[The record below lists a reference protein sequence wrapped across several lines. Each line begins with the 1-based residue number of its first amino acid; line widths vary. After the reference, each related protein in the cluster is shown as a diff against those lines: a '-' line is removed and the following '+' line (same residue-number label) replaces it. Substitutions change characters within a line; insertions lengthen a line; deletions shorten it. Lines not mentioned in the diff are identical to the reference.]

1 MTHNGLFRNP
11 FEFDRALQEPVFYMM
26 RRGFRV
32 DVGMKARL
40 QAEYQGQWEK
50 HQKNLDI
57 IAGGT
62 LNVSS
67 PKQMKDFFYGE
78 LKLPPR
84 RKDGSLT
91 LDEDACR
98 ALLAIAEN
106 NMREAKTDAA
116 RYKWQRAFLGLT
128 LVLKI
133 RGVRKRKE
141 SYLDVALDPD
151 GRMRTLLRV
160 GGAETGRLTASK
172 TLWDTGC
179 NLQTIPVE
187 LRKMFIA
194 DDDMEIGEFDL
205 NRGESWVYAHL
216 SGDPELIR
224 IHTSMGDF
232 HSETASAISVTFG
245 GVLSVEEVIKL
256 YKSGDYLGYKI
267 RFVGKKVNHASAY
280 RMGPF
285 RGAEVIN
292 EESDDTGITITVA
305 QMKMA
310 QALWQNKYAGIKDWW
325 AWIDNK
331 MNEDRTLETP
341 YGRKRTFFGW
351 YSDQLLKEA
360 TAYVPQSTS
369 ADYLNIGMLK
379 TFRKRV
385 QKGMFELLHNNHDSI
400 VIQYPRALRDEVLG
414 QVIEDLTST
423 VRVRDYQF
431 SIPIEAKYGP
441 SWGELT
447 EWHG

>member
-11 FEFDRALQEPVFYMM
+11 FEFDLALQEPVFYMM
-26 RRGFRV
+26 RRGFKV
-32 DVGMKARL
+32 DQRLKAKL
-40 QAEYQGQWEK
+40 GAEYQGQWEK
-50 HQKNLDI
+50 FQQNLDVV
-57 IAGGT
+57 AGQH

-67 PKQMKDFFYGE
+67 PKQMKEFFYGE
-78 LKLPPR
+78 LKLPVR
-84 RKDGSLT
+84 RKNNSPT

-98 ALLAIAEN
+98 ALLAISEEQ
-106 NMREAKTDAA
+106 MKKAKTEATKY
-116 RYKWQRAFLGLT
+116 RWTRAFLGLT

-160 GGAETGRLTASK
+160 GGTETGRLTASK
-172 TLWDTGC
+172 TLWGTGC
-179 NLQTIPVE
+179 NLQTIPRE

-194 DDDMEIGEFDL
+194 DDGMEIAEFDL

-232 HSETASAISVTFG
+232 HSETASAISVAFG
-245 GVLSVEEVIKL
+245 GMLSVDEVIRL
-256 YKSGDYLGYKI
+256 YKSGDYGGYKL
-267 RFVGKKVNHASAY
+267 RFLGKKVNHASAY

-292 EESDDTGITITVA
+292 EESDDTGITITVS

-310 QALWQNKYAGIKDWW
+310 QQLWQNKYAGIKDWW
-325 AWIDNK
+325 ASIDEK
-331 MNEDRTLETP
+331 LSEDRTLVTP
-341 YGRKRTFFGW
+341 FGRRRTFYGW
-351 YSDQLLKEA
+351 WSDQLLKEA
-360 TAYVPQSTS
+360 TAFVPQSTS
-369 ADYLNIGMLK
+369 VDYLNIGMLK

-385 QKGMFELLHNNHDSI
+385 EKGMFELLHQNHDSI

-414 QVIEDLTST
+414 TVIEDLTNKIQIG
-423 VRVRDYQF
+423 DYEF
-431 SIPIEAKYGP
+431 SIPIEASYGP